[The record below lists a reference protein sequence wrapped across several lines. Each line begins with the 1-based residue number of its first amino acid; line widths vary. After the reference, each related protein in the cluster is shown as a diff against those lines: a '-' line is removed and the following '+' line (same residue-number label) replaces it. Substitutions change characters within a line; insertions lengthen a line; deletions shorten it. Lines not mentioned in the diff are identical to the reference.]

1 MYAYGRVVRASI
13 RIKAERITRMKIF
26 GKKLSGKEQKMLILR
41 FIFILLSGALLL
53 FFSIY
58 SYAWFSRGS
67 SSTSTGMRLVV
78 STDTYDVLVAR
89 GTTYD
94 TGHDYITGEGKLKSL
109 LANAGYS
116 LSNTSSADSASIAYE
131 LVNEYSFDGHYYLM
145 PGAHGTVSF
154 YIRPKVSGS
163 NVVARFSLNLG
174 GYKSVITPGEND
186 TIVETMSAVTS
197 ESVLNMLK
205 GHILFF
211 TERTTVGGQFQYD
224 GLIDNGTF
232 AYDTNGKTKSTDP
245 GKTDCYKVTLYWE
258 WPITYDSI
266 TDNISTPSV
275 TKKYPE
281 ELSDYLS
288 DHREYFFAVSVSG
301 NKQEEMIDAYNDG
314 DQTIGD
320 GMVALVAYIN
330 AQ

>member
-1 MYAYGRVVRASI
+1 
-13 RIKAERITRMKIF
+13 MKIF

-41 FIFILLSGALLL
+41 LIFILLSGALLL
-53 FFSIY
+53 FFSFY
-58 SYAWFSRGS
+58 SFAWFSNNSGV
-67 SSTSTGMRLVV
+67 TSTGMHLVV
-78 STDTYDVLVAR
+78 STDTYDVLVER

-94 TGHDYITGEGKLKSL
+94 SGHDYITGDGKLKSL

-116 LSNTSSADSASIAYE
+116 LTHSSTADSTSIAYE

-154 YIRPKVSGS
+154 YIRPKVANS
-163 NVVARFSLNLG
+163 NVTARFSLNLS

-186 TIVETMSAVTS
+186 TVVETMSAVTS

-211 TERTTVGGQFQYD
+211 TERTTVNGQFQYD
-224 GLIDNGTF
+224 GLIDDGTF
-232 AYDTNGKTKSTDP
+232 AYNSSGKSKSTDP

-281 ELSDYLS
+281 ELEDYLN

>member
-1 MYAYGRVVRASI
+1 
-13 RIKAERITRMKIF
+13 MKIF
-26 GKKLSGKEQKMLILR
+26 GKKLSGKEQKMLLLR
-41 FIFILLSGALLL
+41 LIFILLSGALLL

-58 SYAWFSRGS
+58 SFAWFSKNS
-67 SSTSTGMRLVV
+67 NVTSTGMRLVV
-78 STDTYDVLVAR
+78 STDTYDVLVER

-94 TGHDYITGEGKLKSL
+94 SGHEYITESGKLKSL

-116 LSNTSSADSASIAYE
+116 LSDTSTADSTSIAYE

-145 PGAHGTVSF
+145 PGSYGTVSF
-154 YIRPKVSGS
+154 YIRPKVTNA
-163 NVVARFSLNLG
+163 NVSARFALNLG
-174 GYKSVITPGEND
+174 GYKSVITQNEND
-186 TIVETMSAVTS
+186 VDIETMSAVTS
-197 ESVLNMLK
+197 ESVLNMLR

-211 TERTTVGGQFQYD
+211 TERTTVGGQYQYD
-224 GLIDNGTF
+224 GLIDDGTF
-232 AYDTNGKTKSTDP
+232 SYDTNGKTKSTDP

-266 TDNISTPSV
+266 TDNISTASV

-281 ELSDYLS
+281 ELADYLNN
-288 DHREYFFAVSVSG
+288 HREYFFAVNVTG
-301 NKQEEMIDAYNDG
+301 NNPEEMIDAYNDG

-320 GMVALVAYIN
+320 GMVAFVVYIN